1 MVYNSIIGLSIRS
14 APAIRNRN
22 RIPVNVGNEMLTLRG
37 TQRLT
42 NTNDEFID
50 GLLSLLDDG
59 LRAELVQNC
68 DSSEA
73 AGCC

>member
-14 APAIRNRN
+14 APAIRIRI
-22 RIPVNVGNEMLTLRG
+22 RIPVTVGNEMLTLCG
-37 TQRLT
+37 TQRLA

-59 LRAELVQNC
+59 LRAELAQNC